1 MGVRYGHMAPPDPPN
16 ATDAAEPF
24 PIGLSVR
31 KKEGG
36 DAGVSTVRPLVSGS
50 STKIASVH
58 LGRGERISLL
68 PRFAVAPNTANTY
81 LVLSGTL
88 CCALP
93 GGQLTLGP
101 RDYLVAEDL
110 EVPVELIAVSD
121 ASLLYT
127 SSQSPL
133 TSQQQLSELLRRVEA
148 LERLQRAS

>member
-1 MGVRYGHMAPPDPPN
+1 MAPPKPTTPAD
-16 ATDAAEPF
+16 DVQPF
-24 PIGLSVR
+24 PSGLSVR
-31 KKEGG
+31 KKGGEG
-36 DAGVSTVRPLVSGS
+36 AGVNTVRPLVSGS

-58 LGRGERISLL
+58 LGRGERISLY
-68 PRFAVAPNTANTY
+68 PRFAAAPHTANTY

-133 TSQQQLSELLRRVEA
+133 TSQQQLHELLRRVEA
-148 LERLQRAS
+148 LERLQRTS